1 MYITFRLGKFELAG
15 ATRNEY
21 LCQETKEY
29 LKVKKGLRI
38 CCKKFR
44 FISGRGF
51 FIYNNTNLNWVH
63 WKTGE
68 KQ

>member
-1 MYITFRLGKFELAG
+1 MYITFRLGKFELAS

-51 FIYNNTNLNWVH
+51 FIYNSTDLNWVH

-68 KQ
+68 NQ